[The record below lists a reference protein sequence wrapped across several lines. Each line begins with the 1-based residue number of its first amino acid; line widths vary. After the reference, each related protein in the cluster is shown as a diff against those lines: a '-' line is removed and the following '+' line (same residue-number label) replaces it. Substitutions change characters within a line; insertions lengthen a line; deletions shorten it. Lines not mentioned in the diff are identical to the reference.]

1 MSPAI
6 AGFLAVAGVSGLVGW
21 LIVRRKPVETPVRV
35 MMFFGYFWLV
45 AFSLLVLLAGAY
57 YLREYL

>member
-6 AGFLAVAGVSGLVGW
+6 AGFLGVAGFAGLAGW
-21 LIVRRKPVETPVRV
+21 LIVRRKPVETAVKV

-57 YLREYL
+57 YLREFL

>member
-6 AGFLAVAGVSGLVGW
+6 AGFLGVAGFAGLVGW
-21 LIVRRKPVETPVRV
+21 LIVRRKPVETPVKV

>member
-6 AGFLAVAGVSGLVGW
+6 AGFLGVAGFAGLAGW
-21 LIVRRKPVETPVRV
+21 LIVRRKPVETAVKV